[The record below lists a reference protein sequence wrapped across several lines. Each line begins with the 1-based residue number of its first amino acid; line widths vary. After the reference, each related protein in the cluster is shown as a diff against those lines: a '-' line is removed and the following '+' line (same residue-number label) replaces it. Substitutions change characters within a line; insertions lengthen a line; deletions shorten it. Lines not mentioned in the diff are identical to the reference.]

1 MQKIAFLVSKLWTCP
16 LPPQPCASWTPLW
29 YNYMHTHGI
38 APLCFKYHS
47 NKTPCTIFT
56 KTYIQYLPS
65 IIFQSLFICDCKTN
79 NSFNGNWK
87 FSQSI
92 LAQFFFWCFH
102 SLFFKLKTYEGV
114 EKIYF
119 SLVDMKV
126 HALSFRSTYFASFSD
141 NFKWFKSSI
150 PAKKPLHPRNS
161 PTHGIAPPYPTQ

>member
-1 MQKIAFLVSKLWTCP
+1 MRWMQKIAFLVSKLWTCP

-92 LAQFFFWCFH
+92 LAQFFFDVFIV
-102 SLFFKLKTYEGV
+102 SFLNLKH
-114 EKIYF
+114 
-119 SLVDMKV
+119 MKESKKYIFLLLIWKYMLLAFDRRIL
-126 HALSFRSTYFASFSD
+126 HLSRTTLSGSNRQYQLK
-141 NFKWFKSSI
+141 N
-150 PAKKPLHPRNS
+150 HY
-161 PTHGIAPPYPTQ
+161 THGIAPPTE